1 MILAHD
7 KNFGIGKNGRLAWKN
22 SEDLQHFKRITMNQ
36 TCLVG
41 RTTFETLPKL
51 PNRTLVVATNNNISN
66 VFKPDMIII
75 GGKQVYEYCL
85 KNDLVHTAIVT
96 EIDGEYD
103 CDVFMDKGFLDG
115 FTLDK
120 QEQLSTCKIS
130 WYKKKDSY

>member
-1 MILAHD
+1 
-7 KNFGIGKNGRLAWKN
+7 
-22 SEDLQHFKRITMNQ
+22 
-36 TCLVG
+36 
-41 RTTFETLPKL
+41 LPKL